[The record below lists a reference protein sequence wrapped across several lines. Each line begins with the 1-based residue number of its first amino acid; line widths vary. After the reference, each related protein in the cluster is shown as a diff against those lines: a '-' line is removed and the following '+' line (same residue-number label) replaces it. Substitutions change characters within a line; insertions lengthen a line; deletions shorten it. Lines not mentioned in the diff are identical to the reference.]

1 MPHPYRTP
9 ERPKEP
15 KPEKRKKT
23 RLEKL
28 HIAQAKLTCWMVLVA
43 STFFYLGMPIS
54 FAITVGAWVGQILLL
69 QIAKE
74 TIR

>member
-23 RLEKL
+23 PLEKL
-28 HIAQAKLTCWMVLVA
+28 TIAQAKLTCWMVVVA
-43 STFFYLGMPIS
+43 STFLHLEMPIG
-54 FAITVGAWVGQILLL
+54 FAITVGSWACQILLL
-69 QIAKE
+69 QITKE
-74 TIR
+74 TIK